1 MLLRRPLP
9 ELRAVFFH
17 AWYIAGTLAFPLR
30 VLLHSL
36 SPRGLCKLLCCF
48 SGQLDE
54 MFGFSC
60 LYLLEVCLVYSALN
74 SKIHFI
80 WIWRRHSG
88 ASEKLNKLYT
98 DPQPQFSRDQ
108 VFHCAC
114 LYLSI
119 SLSCVCVCMCVCVC
133 VWERGGGEVR
143 TYLGV
148 HLETRDRCKISS
160 SVTFHLNYIC
170 ICIYTQ

>member
-80 WIWRRHSG
+80 WI
-88 ASEKLNKLYT
+88 
-98 DPQPQFSRDQ
+98 
-108 VFHCAC
+108 
-114 LYLSI
+114 
-119 SLSCVCVCMCVCVC
+119 
-133 VWERGGGEVR
+133 
-143 TYLGV
+143 
-148 HLETRDRCKISS
+148 
-160 SVTFHLNYIC
+160 
-170 ICIYTQ
+170 

>member
-108 VFHCAC
+108 VFHWLSYLCQVSCNCGWKLLSESFRKRELC
-114 LYLSI
+114 LLRKCESKAQPTSDPLS
-119 SLSCVCVCMCVCVC
+119 
-133 VWERGGGEVR
+133 
-143 TYLGV
+143 
-148 HLETRDRCKISS
+148 
-160 SVTFHLNYIC
+160 
-170 ICIYTQ
+170 